1 MSSDMLARRILML
14 LATSSVGFLTL
25 MTVFIFREGA
35 PFIARIGLFGFLST
49 DWHPTAGIY
58 GIALMIVGSAVVTLG
73 ALLLG
78 VPLGL
83 ACAIVLAEMARPRL
97 RALLK
102 PAIEVLAGIPSVVYG
117 FMGIVALLPWIRVHL
132 GGAGASALAGA
143 VILGIMI
150 LPTII
155 GISVDVLCAVPRA
168 YREGALALGA
178 TEWQTIVRVV
188 LPAARSGL
196 VAAVI
201 LGMGRAVG
209 ETMAVIM
216 VAGNSV
222 QMPRSPLDSVRTLT
236 ANIALE
242 MGYAAGEHRAALFA
256 TGVVLFLIIMVLNTT
271 ANLARGRKK
280 ARSPRRAVSAMLERF
295 AAFRAAR
302 KAAPRGPDGA
312 SSGARP
318 RKVHPRTVQA
328 AARVLLWSMMAATL
342 LVLLVI
348 VGFVLE
354 RGIPHLSWTF
364 LSAAPSDSGRG
375 GGIFPMFV
383 GTLAVTSLAVLLAT
397 PLGLGTAI
405 FLTEYTREGR
415 LTRLLRFG
423 AECLAGVPSI
433 LFGLFGFV
441 FFVVTLGLGW
451 SILAAGLT
459 LAFMI
464 LPTVI
469 RTSEEAIK
477 AVPRVHREVS
487 LSLGASKW
495 QTIVRVVLPS
505 AIPGIV
511 TGVILGVGRSIS
523 ETAAVIFT
531 AGSSLPRAV
540 PTSLFDGTRTLSVH
554 FYQLAREAISAD
566 NAYATAALLVV
577 SILAINV
584 VAYALMDRF
593 MRRYR

>member
-1 MSSDMLARRILML
+1 M
-14 LATSSVGFLTL
+14 
-25 MTVFIFREGA
+25 
-35 PFIARIGLFGFLST
+35 
-49 DWHPTAGIY
+49 
-58 GIALMIVGSAVVTLG
+58 
-73 ALLLG
+73 
-78 VPLGL
+78 
-83 ACAIVLAEMARPRL
+83 
-97 RALLK
+97 
-102 PAIEVLAGIPSVVYG
+102 
-117 FMGIVALLPWIRVHL
+117 
-132 GGAGASALAGA
+132 
-143 VILGIMI
+143 
-150 LPTII
+150 
-155 GISVDVLCAVPRA
+155 
-168 YREGALALGA
+168 
-178 TEWQTIVRVV
+178 
-188 LPAARSGL
+188 
-196 VAAVI
+196 
-201 LGMGRAVG
+201 
-209 ETMAVIM
+209 
-216 VAGNSV
+216 
-222 QMPRSPLDSVRTLT
+222 
-236 ANIALE
+236 
-242 MGYAAGEHRAALFA
+242 
-256 TGVVLFLIIMVLNTT
+256 
-271 ANLARGRKK
+271 
-280 ARSPRRAVSAMLERF
+280 
-295 AAFRAAR
+295 
-302 KAAPRGPDGA
+302 
-312 SSGARP
+312 P

-364 LSAAPSDSGRG
+364 LSTAPSDSGRS

-505 AIPGIV
+505 AIPGVV

-566 NAYATAALLVV
+566 NAYATAALLVL

>member
-14 LATSSVGFLTL
+14 LATSSIGFLAL

-35 PFIARIGLFGFLST
+35 PFIARIGLFGFLSA
-49 DWHPTAGIY
+49 DWHPTAGVY

-83 ACAIVLAEMARPRL
+83 ACAIVLAEMARPRV

-117 FMGIVALLPWIRVHL
+117 FMGIVVLLPWIRVHL

-143 VILGIMI
+143 VILGIMV

-155 GISVDVLCAVPRA
+155 GISVDILCAVPRA

-216 VAGNSV
+216 VTGNSV

-256 TGVVLFLIIMVLNTT
+256 TGVVLFLIIMALNT
-271 ANLARGRKK
+271 AASLARGRKR
-280 ARSPRRAVSAMLERF
+280 ARSPRRAMLERF

-302 KAAPRGPDGA
+302 KAATRGPDVP

-318 RKVHPRTVQA
+318 RKVPPRTVQA

-364 LSAAPSDSGRG
+364 LSTAPSDSGRG

-415 LTRLLRFG
+415 LTRVLRFG

-441 FFVVTLGLGW
+441 FFVITLGLGW

-505 AIPGIV
+505 AIPGIL

-554 FYQLAREAISAD
+554 FYQLAREAISAE
-566 NAYATAALLVV
+566 NAYATAALLVL

-584 VAYALMDRF
+584 AAYALMDRF